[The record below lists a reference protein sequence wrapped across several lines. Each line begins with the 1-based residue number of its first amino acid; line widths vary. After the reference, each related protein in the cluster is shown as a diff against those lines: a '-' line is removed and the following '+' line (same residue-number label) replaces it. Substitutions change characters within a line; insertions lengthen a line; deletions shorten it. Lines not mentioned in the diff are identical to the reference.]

1 MATRLQDKKT
11 DLLER
16 VADRLHDKLDDPLA
30 RLADPFVRHYYR
42 AVPPADLVDR
52 DPLDL
57 YGAALAHLRFGEH
70 RPPGHA
76 KVRVYNPQIE
86 QHGWQ
91 STHTIVEVVTDDM
104 PFLVDSVSMALN
116 RLGLL
121 IHLTIHP
128 VIPVRRGADGTL
140 EAVPDAATSDGG
152 EATFESFMHVEVDR
166 ESDAERLETVRA
178 ELERALGDVRAAVE
192 DWQPMLGKIDTALA
206 DLKNGAKVI
215 DADDLEEAQ
224 AFLAWIADD
233 HFTFLGYGCYDLVR
247 DRDGDQLRRV
257 EGSALG
263 LLRRQGPA
271 SATSRSFAALPPEIR
286 RRARDPAPLV
296 ITKANARST
305 VHRPVYLDF
314 IGVKRFDAKGKVAGE
329 HRFLGLFTS
338 AAYNRNPRHIPLL
351 RHKVERVMQRANLPR
366 AGHSA
371 KALANILETYPR
383 DELLQMAED
392 ELFEVAQEILHLQE
406 RQKIRLFI
414 RRDPF
419 ARFVSCLVYVPR
431 ERYNT
436 EIRRRFQEILQ
447 QALGGT
453 EVEYQA
459 QVSESILARIQFIV
473 RTPPGSPTEVD
484 ATELEAR
491 LAEAARS
498 WSDRLYEALIDA
510 HGEEEG
516 TRLFSAYGPA
526 MPAGY
531 QEQVSARAAVP
542 DIDRID
548 QLARGE
554 TELAMSL
561 YRSLEH
567 GEGMLCLKLARKEH
581 PIALSDVLPVLE
593 NMGLRVIQEQPYEFV
608 TERAGRFWLHDF
620 RVHPIDAVELDI
632 DQIHIAFQEAFVRV
646 WRGEAEND
654 GFNQLVLHGLDWR
667 EIMVLRAYCKYLLQ
681 VGIPFSQAYME
692 QTLARNPELARQA
705 ARLFEAKFDPDATG
719 DRQGRLAE
727 LEAGFRAGLDA
738 VANLDE
744 DRILRRYMRLVLATL
759 RTNYY
764 QRGADDVP
772 YKGYL
777 SLKID
782 PAAVPEMP
790 LPLPAYEIFVYA
802 PRTEGVHLRGGKVAR
817 GGIRWSDRREDFRTE
832 VLGLMK
838 AQMVKNCVI
847 VPVGAKGGFVVKRP
861 PRGADRAA
869 LQAEVIACY
878 KTLIR
883 GMLDLTDNRVGD
895 RIVPPARVVRFDDDD
910 PYLVVAAD
918 KGTATFSDIAN
929 ALSLEYGHW
938 LGDAFASG
946 GSAGYDHK
954 GMGITAR
961 GAWELV
967 KRHFLELGK
976 DCQTEPFAAIGI
988 GDMSGDVFGNGMLLS
1003 EQIRLIAAFDHRHIF
1018 IDPDPDPAISYAE
1031 RARLFALPRSSWDDY
1046 DRSKL
1051 SAGGAICP
1059 RSVKSIRLSPQAR
1072 RALAVDAEEFTPQEL
1087 IRAVLLAPV
1096 ELFWNGGI
1104 GTYVKAAAQRH
1115 AEAFDRA
1122 NDAVRVDA
1130 EQLRCRI
1137 VAEGGNLGF
1146 TQKARIAFAQKGG
1159 RINTDFIDNSAGV
1172 DCSDHEVNIK
1182 ILLNAVVAG
1191 GDMTEKQRNQLLAA
1205 MTDEVAELVLRN
1217 NILQVLAISLAEANP
1232 SQLLDSQAGFI
1243 RRLEASGRLNR
1254 ELEVLPDDETLAQRR
1269 QLRQGLY
1276 RPEVAVLLA
1285 YAKMTLYDELL
1296 ASELPDDPYLLR
1308 DLIRYFPRPLRK
1320 RFRAQIEQHRL
1331 RREII
1336 ATLVA
1341 NSLINRGLG
1350 EFVGE
1355 LCERTG
1361 RSSAAV
1367 ARAYIIARDAFGLVP
1382 LLGELELMARQIGAE
1397 RQSALLGLVRQ
1408 TAARGTEWFLRALV
1422 GPVDMAAAVDRF
1434 AAGISE
1440 LLRSLDR
1447 VLTEADCRA
1456 FGQAVDHYLAQGM
1469 GADLAR
1475 RCAALPYLSMA
1486 CEVVVVADKVGRD
1499 MVAAGSV
1506 YFAIDACLRLARLRD
1521 RLEQTSPR
1529 DHWERS
1535 ALAGLYDDLVAQ
1547 HRRLTIEAFAS
1558 PRVLADP
1565 ADAGA
1570 SMEDRVAAWLDAS
1583 VTGFARWQRLLAELE
1598 RQPAADL
1605 AMLSVAVR
1613 SLSDLRDGE
1622 IGRAA

>member
-1 MATRLQDKKT
+1 MPTRLQEKKT

-16 VADRLHDKLDDPLA
+16 VADRLHDKLEDPLA
-30 RLADPFVRHYYR
+30 RLAEAFVRHYYR
-42 AVPPADLVDR
+42 AVPPVDLVDR

-57 YGAALAHLRFGEH
+57 YGAALAHLRFGEQ
-70 RPPGHA
+70 RQPRLG

-128 VIPVRRGADGTL
+128 VIPVRRDAEGTL
-140 EAVPDAATSDGG
+140 EAVLEAANRDGG
-152 EATFESFMHVEVDR
+152 AATFESFMHVEVDR
-166 ESDAERLETVRA
+166 QSDAERLDAIRA

-192 DWQPMLGKIDTALA
+192 DWQPMLGKIETAIA
-206 DLKNGAKVI
+206 DLKNGATAI
-215 DADDLEEAQ
+215 DADDLEEAE

-271 SATSRSFAALPPEIR
+271 SATSRSFAALPPEVR
-286 RRARDPAPLV
+286 RRAREPVPLV

-314 IGVKRFDAKGKVAGE
+314 IGVKRFDARGKVVGE

-351 RHKVERVMQRANLPR
+351 RHKVADVMARANLPP

-383 DELLQMAED
+383 DELLQMSQD
-392 ELFEVAQEILHLQE
+392 ELTEVAQEILHLQE

-436 EIRRRFQEILQ
+436 EIRRRFQDILQ

-473 RTPPGSPTEVD
+473 RTPGGIPAEIDPV
-484 ATELEAR
+484 ELEAR
-491 LAEAARS
+491 LTEAARS
-498 WSDRLYEALIDA
+498 WTDRLYEALIDA

-516 TRLFSAYGPA
+516 TRLFAAYGSA

-531 QEQVSARAAVP
+531 QEQVPARAAVP

-554 TELAMSL
+554 TDLAMSL

-567 GEGMLCLKLARKEH
+567 GEGMLCLKLARKDH
-581 PIALSDVLPVLE
+581 TIALSDVLPVLE

-608 TERAGRFWLHDF
+608 TVRAGRFWLHDF
-620 RVHPIDAVELDI
+620 RVQPMDAEELDTDLI
-632 DQIHIAFQEAFVRV
+632 RDAFQEAFARV

-654 GFNQLVLHGLDWR
+654 GFNQLVLRGLDWR
-667 EIMVLRAYCKYLLQ
+667 QIMVLRAYCKYLLQ

-692 QTLARNPELARQA
+692 QTLARNPELAHQA
-705 ARLFEAKFDPDATG
+705 ARLFEAKFDPDAPG
-719 DRQGRLAE
+719 DRQARLAA
-727 LEAGFRAGLDA
+727 LEAAFRAGLDA

-764 QRGADDVP
+764 QPGPEGAP
-772 YKGYL
+772 HKPYL

-782 PAAVPEMP
+782 PGAVPEMP

-861 PRGADRAA
+861 PRGGDRAA
-869 LQAEVIACY
+869 LQAEVVACY
-878 KTLIR
+878 QTLIR
-883 GMLDLTDNRVGD
+883 GMLDLTDNRIGD
-895 RIVPPARVVRFDDDD
+895 RIVSPARVVRFDDDD

-929 ALSLEYGHW
+929 AISLEYRHW

-961 GAWELV
+961 GAWESV

-976 DCQTEPFAAIGI
+976 DCQTEPFTAIGI
-988 GDMSGDVFGNGMLLS
+988 GDMSGDVFGNGMLQS

-1018 IDPDPDPAISYAE
+1018 VDPDPDPAESYAE

-1051 SAGGAICP
+1051 SAGGAIYP

-1104 GTYVKAAAQRH
+1104 GTYVKAAVQRH

-1122 NDAVRVDA
+1122 NDALRVDA

-1146 TQKARIAFAQKGG
+1146 TQKARIAFAQNGG
-1159 RINTDFIDNSAGV
+1159 RINTDFIDNSGGV

-1182 ILLNAVVAG
+1182 ILLNAVVAS
-1191 GDMTEKQRNQLLAA
+1191 GDMTEKQRNQLLRT
-1205 MTDEVAELVLRN
+1205 MTDEVAQLVLRN
-1217 NILQVLAISLAEANP
+1217 NILQVLAISLAEAHP
-1232 SQLLDSQAGFI
+1232 SQLLDSQSAFI

-1269 QLRQGLY
+1269 RSGQGLY
-1276 RPEVAVLLA
+1276 RPEVAVLIA

-1296 ASELPDDPYLLR
+1296 AAELPDDPYLVG
-1308 DLIRYFPRPLRK
+1308 DLVKYFPRPLRK

-1341 NSLINRGLG
+1341 NSLVNRGLC

-1367 ARAYIIARDAFGLVP
+1367 ARAYVIARDAFGLVP
-1382 LLGELELMARQIGAE
+1382 LLGQLELTARGIGAV
-1397 RQSALLGLVRQ
+1397 RQSAILGAVRH
-1408 TAARGTEWFLRALV
+1408 TAARGTEWFLRNVA
-1422 GPVDMAAAVDRF
+1422 GPVDMRAAVERF
-1434 AAGISE
+1434 AAGVSD
-1440 LLRSLDR
+1440 LMRSLER
-1447 VLTEADCRA
+1447 VLTEAECQT

-1469 GADLAR
+1469 AADLAR
-1475 RCAALPYLSMA
+1475 RCAALPYLPMA
-1486 CEVVVVADKVGRD
+1486 CEVVVVADRVGRD
-1499 MVAAGSV
+1499 VVAAGSV
-1506 YFAIDACLRLARLRD
+1506 YFAIDASLRLARLRE
-1521 RLEQTSPR
+1521 RLEQTGAR

-1547 HRRLTIEAFAS
+1547 HRRLTIEAFARS
-1558 PRVLADP
+1558 RLLPE
-1565 ADAGA
+1565 AGDGGA
-1570 SMEDRVAAWLDAS
+1570 ERRVAAWLEAS
-1583 VTGFARWQRLLAELE
+1583 VSGFARWQRLFAELE
-1598 RQPAADL
+1598 RQPGADL

-1613 SLSDLRDGE
+1613 SLSGLGDTE
-1622 IGRAA
+1622 IGPAA